1 MYSSYLNSSAQQ
13 FFDSFTLLH
22 VSVIQF
28 FLIAEYYSPG
38 NSIPSEGRLKN
49 EGEIKIKGTRV
60 NRRYIMQIVT
70 LKTEPLSKSIN
81 YQITYTIQPEV
92 SIKISF

>member
-1 MYSSYLNSSAQQ
+1 MEPYSMYSSYLNSSAQQ
-13 FFDSFTLLH
+13 FFDSSIFLH

-49 EGEIKIKGTRV
+49 EGEIKIKITRM
-60 NRRYIMQIVT
+60 NKRYIMQIVT
-70 LKTEPLSKSIN
+70 LKTEPSVQFSR
-81 YQITYTIQPEV
+81 V
-92 SIKISF
+92 SLFVTP